1 MTKVF
6 FIILALLV
14 AIAIITVAV
23 TYTIYFINEIKYKQ
37 RIDYHLQLA
46 RINITKELCEQ
57 KITRDAWVVAM
68 SFLDTARDYPQMTP
82 VERKECIA
90 NLEYMIKKAQVEY

>member
-1 MTKVF
+1 MTKIF

-23 TYTIYFINEIKYKQ
+23 TYTIYFVNDIKYEQ

-68 SFLDTARDYPQMTP
+68 SLLDTARNFPQMTL
-82 VERKECIA
+82 VERKKCIA
-90 NLEYMIKKAQVEY
+90 NLESMIKKAEVEK

>member
-1 MTKVF
+1 MTKIF

-23 TYTIYFINEIKYKQ
+23 TYTIYFVNEIKYEQ
-37 RIDYHLQLA
+37 RIDHHLQLA

-68 SFLDTARDYPQMTP
+68 SLLDTARNFPQMTL
-82 VERKECIA
+82 VERKKCIA
-90 NLEYMIKKAQVEY
+90 NLESMIKKQR